1 MWRTPAKSAGHS
13 RASVSTGVSAART
26 SRALWGPP
34 WRAAA
39 WTFAGRL
46 SSTRSERSRLPR
58 RVCAG
63 SGSGSASAGSAERA
77 EASDGSWAVE
87 RLFHDAGRLLDHPPN
102 VARDLVG
109 QEVGDP
115 HEPAASR
122 AVSKNLHRRVVVS
135 EPASHHGPHEA
146 PRLVVEVDDQ
156 LARHRAI
163 AEGDDAGPLFEA
175 RVDDEARNEA
185 RVQRAHIANRR
196 PHLLGTG
203 LEQDFLPDRGHRYVS
218 CFAGRRLAPRRGC
231 RRWAPDGP
239 IVPGRRRRR
248 LGKNCGLA
256 DVVEASC
263 RPDRS
268 TTGERQ
274 ARKSGGHRVGVSA
287 WTHRRQRAA
296 VEATESGFG
305 GSVNSLSG

>member
-115 HEPAASR
+115 HEPAASL
-122 AVSKNLHRRVVVS
+122 AVGKDLHRRVVVG
-135 EPASHHGPHEA
+135 EPPSHHGPHEP
-146 PRLVVEVDDQ
+146 PRLVVEIDDQ
-156 LARHRAI
+156 LARHHAI
-163 AEGDDAGPLFEA
+163 AESDDAGPLFEA
-175 RVDDEARNEA
+175 RVDDEARHET

-196 PHLLGTG
+196 PHFLGTG
-203 LEQDFLPDRGHRYVS
+203 LEQDFLADRGHRYVS
-218 CFAGRRLAPRRGC
+218 CLPVSAWRFGSVAGGRG
-231 RRWAPDGP
+231 RVGP
-239 IVPGRRRRR
+239 
-248 LGKNCGLA
+248 
-256 DVVEASC
+256 SC
-263 RPDRS
+263 RPQKTASWQKLRS
-268 TTGERQ
+268 
-274 ARKSGGHRVGVSA
+274 GHPGAARVGRPCAHLSPGNQA
-287 WTHRRQRAA
+287 
-296 VEATESGFG
+296 ATESSATTG
-305 GSVNSLSG
+305 GSRSDGGWLRRFRKLAKWLVR